1 MFPWSLIGTALKTG
15 SEIYKNRSAT
25 KIAMSEAQLI
35 HAEKMKRGEIEY
47 SGKIIE
53 NQKGDW
59 KDEFVLLTISS
70 PLFLLAWSVFA
81 EDEKMQQKIDL
92 YFEKLQDM
100 PWWIVGLWVSV
111 VAAIYGIKAT
121 DIINTKNGGKK

>member
-1 MFPWSLIGTALKTG
+1 
-15 SEIYKNRSAT
+15 
-25 KIAMSEAQLI
+25 
-35 HAEKMKRGEIEY
+35 MKRCN
-47 SGKIIE
+47 K
-53 NQKGDW
+53 
-59 KDEFVLLTISS
+59 
-70 PLFLLAWSVFA
+70 
-81 EDEKMQQKIDL
+81 KIDL

>member
-35 HAEKMKRGEIEY
+35 HAEKMKSGEIEY

-59 KDEFVLLTISS
+59 KDEFVLLVLSS